1 MPKQTVITRKVE
13 VACLEKLLKQEAR
26 RRIRERLQA
35 ILWIH
40 VGEYAQDVAKKIGR
54 SRQAVASYVAYF
66 NDKGLKGLLEIGR
79 GPGRKASL
87 NIRQIEQLLD
97 WIKVGPRAL
106 GYSFN
111 LWDCKRLA
119 HHIHKEWGI
128 TLSDERLRQIL
139 HESGAK
145 VLRPKHKLPQP
156 PKGLRVKKTVKSG
169 PFWRWQ
175 RSGQEP

>member
-1 MPKQTVITRKVE
+1 MPKQTILIRKVD
-13 VACLEKLLKQEAR
+13 VVHLEQLLKKEAR

-40 VGEYAQDVAKKIGR
+40 AGNYAQDVAKKIGR
-54 SRQAVASYVAYF
+54 SRQAVASYVERF
-66 NDKGLKGLLEIGR
+66 NTEGLKGLLAIGR
-79 GPGRKASL
+79 GPGRRSL
-87 NIRQIEQLLD
+87 LNDQQIKQLLV

-111 LWDCKRLA
+111 LWDCKRLS

-128 TLSDERLRQIL
+128 TLSDERVRQIL
-139 HESGAK
+139 HTAGAK
-145 VLRPKHKLPQP
+145 VLRPKHKLPQTS
-156 PKGLRVKKTVKSG
+156 KGLRVKKTVKSG

-175 RSGQEP
+175 KSAPKP